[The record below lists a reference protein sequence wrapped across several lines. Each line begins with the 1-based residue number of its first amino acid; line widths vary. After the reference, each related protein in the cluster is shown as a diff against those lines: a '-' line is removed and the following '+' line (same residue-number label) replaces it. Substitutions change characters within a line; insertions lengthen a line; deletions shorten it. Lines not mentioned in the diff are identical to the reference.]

1 MGELNVDLSEFEE
14 HSQEE
19 KEKLI
24 EITAGLPSASAA
36 RLEQFKTDVRVQ
48 LNYTCVPKLIKDL
61 AQEKATELGMNKKE
75 FLYHAFRKVGVKI
88 PDYSELDARVRVKK
102 K

>member
-1 MGELNVDLSEFEE
+1 MGEINVDLSEFDDHNEE
-14 HSQEE
+14 DNV
-19 KEKLI
+19 KLK

-48 LNYTCVPKLIKDL
+48 LNYTCVPKIIKDL
-61 AQEKATELGMNKKE
+61 AEKKANELGMNKKE
-75 FLYHAFRKVGVKI
+75 FLYYALRKVGVEI
-88 PDYSELDARVRVKK
+88 PAYSELDARIRVKK